1 MFQNV
6 FTLKNLG
13 WLLTG
18 IVAYMLGMAGI
29 SKVMGAEQMFQVFE
43 LFKLN
48 DYMMYVVIAEIVAVL
63 LLVFPRTS
71 IFGALACS
79 TIMSAAV
86 GQHLSCLGGQ
96 GIVNPIVVGLLA
108 WSAHCLR
115 SYTK

>member
-13 WLLTG
+13 WLLTAV
-18 IVAYMLGMAGI
+18 VAYMLGMAGI
-29 SKVMGAEQMFQVFE
+29 SKVMNAEQMVQVFT
-43 LFKLN
+43 LFNLN
-48 DYMMYVVIAEIVAVL
+48 DYMVYVCIAEIVVVL
-63 LLVFPRTS
+63 LLVYPRTS

-79 TIMSAAV
+79 TIMSAAI

-96 GIVNPIVVGLLA
+96 GIINPIVIGILA

>member
-13 WLLTG
+13 WLLTAV
-18 IVAYMLGMAGI
+18 VAYMLGMAGI
-29 SKVMGAEQMFQVFE
+29 SKVMNAEQMVQVFT
-43 LFKLN
+43 LLNLN
-48 DYMMYVVIAEIVAVL
+48 DYMVYVGIAEIVAVL
-63 LLVFPRTS
+63 LLVYPRTS

-79 TIMSAAV
+79 TIMSAAI

-96 GIVNPIVVGLLA
+96 GIINPIVIGLLA

>member
-13 WLLTG
+13 WLLTAV
-18 IVAYMLGMAGI
+18 VAYMLGMAGI
-29 SKVMGAEQMFQVFE
+29 SKVMNAEQMVQVFT
-43 LFKLN
+43 LFNLN
-48 DYMMYVVIAEIVAVL
+48 DYMVYVGIAEIVAVL
-63 LLVFPRTS
+63 LLVYPRTS
-71 IFGALACS
+71 IFGAPACS
-79 TIMSAAV
+79 TIMSAAI

-96 GIVNPIVVGLLA
+96 GIINPIVIGILA